1 MEREQFNK
9 LMTAIEVRVAKCRI
23 YLDKIH
29 TTDDLRRLT
38 IAQAAEIKEF
48 CVEEEV
54 IMTNIAMVDLY
65 HVIGMGDLSPI
76 QMSQFVY
83 SVKEYLSYRSVI
95 KAISKNLDSI
105 IELPKIPV
113 STKFQCLGLKGIL
126 LQCGEGTEIE
136 ESSIS
141 DYDNLK
147 VPTVE
152 RPEVIPYELEGHI
165 IRIPTPKV
173 DEFVELLAQ
182 ILKSPI
188 SKGNFKDKMRYHG
201 SYAGIQWMDQTRQ
214 VTTGNITS
222 NDIYIRL
229 LNYQN
234 KKVGT

>member
-1 MEREQFNK
+1 MEREQFKK
-9 LMTAIEVRVAKCRI
+9 LMATIELRAIKCQI
-23 YLDKIH
+23 YLEKIH
-29 TTDDLRRLT
+29 TTEDLRKLT

-48 CVEEEV
+48 CVEEEI

-76 QMSQFVY
+76 QMSQFIY
-83 SVKEYLSYRSVI
+83 TVKEYLSYRSVI
-95 KAISKNLDSI
+95 KAISKHLDSI

-113 STKFQCLGLKGIL
+113 ATKFQCLGLKGIL

-136 ESSIS
+136 ESSVS

-152 RPEVIPYELEGHI
+152 RPEIIPYELEGHI
-165 IRIPTPKV
+165 IRVPTQKI
-173 DEFVELLAQ
+173 DEFIDLIAQ
-182 ILKSPI
+182 ILNSPI
-188 SKGNFKDKMRYHG
+188 SKGNFTDKMRNHG

-229 LNYQN
+229 LNYKN